1 MLVSA
6 VVLLKSETFHG
17 DGQFL
22 MRSTPLFC
30 FCKITKPGV
39 NIPSGSSNQE
49 EWFKKRYTRVP
60 YTEAASCDS
69 VLRVAFRDTT
79 EKQPVRHVWF
89 VVNGCTIESTT
100 RGSNHGPTSLSW
112 VDRKLEA
119 SDCFRLGRL
128 LPAKVESSW
137 IPGILS
143 GARAR

>member
-1 MLVSA
+1 
-6 VVLLKSETFHG
+6 
-17 DGQFL
+17 

-30 FCKITKPGV
+30 FYKITKPGV

-49 EWFKKRYTRVP
+49 DWSKKRYTRVP

-100 RGSNHGPTSLSW
+100 RAAIMAPPRCPGSIASL
-112 VDRKLEA
+112 RRATA
-119 SDCFRLGRL
+119 SGWGACCGEGRIQL
-128 LPAKVESSW
+128 DSRDPVRR
-137 IPGILS
+137 S
-143 GARAR
+143 GTLIDHMARVR